1 MARRITIIQGHP
13 DASGGRYCHALAAA
27 YEGGALSAGHEVRT
41 IDVATLDFEILR
53 SKNDYER
60 GAPPAS
66 IRAAQEAIAW
76 AAHVV
81 FVFPLWAG
89 MPPALLKA
97 FIEQAFRPGFAFT
110 SGATGRPLRLLKGR
124 TARIVVTMGMPAFA
138 YRWLF
143 GAHGV
148 KALRSSLW
156 ICGIAP
162 ARATLIGNVEGRDA
176 TARTRWL
183 TRMHAL
189 GLTAR

>member
-13 DASGGRYCHALAAA
+13 DASTGHYCHALAAA
-27 YEGGALSAGHEVRT
+27 YEAGAIAGGHEART

-53 SKNDYER
+53 CKNDYER
-60 GAPPAS
+60 GAPPDS
-66 IRAAQEAIAW
+66 IRAAQEAITW
-76 AAHVV
+76 AGHLV

-97 FIEQAFRPGFAFT
+97 FLEQTFRPGFAFT
-110 SGATGRPLRLLKGR
+110 SGTSGRPRRLLTPR
-124 TARIVVTMGMPAFA
+124 TARIVVTMGMPALA

-156 ICGIAP
+156 ISGIAP
-162 ARATLIGNVEGRDA
+162 ARATLIGNVEARDA
-176 TARTRWL
+176 AARARWL
-183 TRMHAL
+183 TRMRGL
-189 GLTAR
+189 GLAAR